1 MKVYVR
7 SHIVNTVQGPCR
19 GHPSLREL
27 MSWLWRDLSYIHLM
41 AFCVWHL
48 SASGGPQLAS
58 GSGAGNGSPVPQTE
72 TSSRSIPPVRGEE
85 STALWFSTS
94 SEPFAG
100 AAGSST
106 SHPEVVNASVLTRFS
121 ASAPQ
126 SRGSDPALYEMS
138 YSELATES
146 LSSSSS
152 ESLGFLAPRGERSSE
167 SPSTEPHPR
176 GGWGAAWAWS
186 SAIMK

>member
-1 MKVYVR
+1 MAIGTQALHHHF
-7 SHIVNTVQGPCR
+7 SFLA
-19 GHPSLREL
+19 SLL
-27 MSWLWRDLSYIHLM
+27 HYTSVDLFLSSY
-41 AFCVWHL
+41 L

-85 STALWFSTS
+85 STALWFSTG

-146 LSSSSS
+146 L
-152 ESLGFLAPRGERSSE
+152 LKRP
-167 SPSTEPHPR
+167 
-176 GGWGAAWAWS
+176 
-186 SAIMK
+186 